1 LSLTA
6 KTLLGVAAAA
16 LFLLGLG
23 AAPFGDPPE
32 GFHAAVARD
41 MLRVGDWI
49 TPQVD
54 GVRYFDK
61 PPLFYWLLACALPP
75 PPVRTRRGPGVAL
88 RAGPGDVLV
97 HEAPLENSGAWLMEL
112 DHPVKVVRGRGSS
125 GSSSSQGSGRMAV
138 WSGSSPRARCGCS
151 SRVGEGGFTLIAP
164 DRGSIEG

>member
-75 PPVRTRRGPGVAL
+75 PAGPYASRPRGWLSGRGPAT
-88 RAGPGDVLV
+88 
-97 HEAPLENSGAWLMEL
+97 
-112 DHPVKVVRGRGSS
+112 
-125 GSSSSQGSGRMAV
+125 
-138 WSGSSPRARCGCS
+138 CS
-151 SRVGEGGFTLIAP
+151 STRPRSRTAVPG
-164 DRGSIEG
+164 